1 MNNEDRMYDLLEKI
15 YIDLQETKSELKEVK
30 KTVINIEHDHGQKL
44 QALFDG
50 YVQNSDKLDRIE
62 KEVTK
67 HEEIILRRVR

>member
-1 MNNEDRMYDLLEKI
+1 MNNEDRMYNLLEKI

-30 KTVINIEHDHGQKL
+30 KTVVTIEHDHGQKL